1 MFFFYSYGFY
11 MSLECIPL
19 GEPHK
24 LRRQLS
30 IAYEHNGMMTQDDP
44 NSYSGKEKRMRE
56 KALLTQ
62 FPNTGYAD
70 GIRSRQKVSFFT
82 PFTDGTDFF
91 QACLRPIIIPPFL
104 IFNSFYYYGAA
115 YMRAMDCLIASIS
128 YLFSKPFSTE
138 VSNIF
143 AKKSVDD
150 FHAVWTNLLKSLIYA
165 VASVWFVFAL
175 STKLL
180 SKSVSTLLS
189 LITEP
194 DTVQEHSLV
203 I

>member
-1 MFFFYSYGFY
+1 MVYF
-11 MSLECIPL
+11 MSSKSIHL
-19 GEPHK
+19 GEPHR

-30 IAYEHNGMMTQDDP
+30 VAYEYNGRMTHDDP
-44 NSYSGKEKRMRE
+44 SSYNGKEKSMRE

-62 FPNTGYAD
+62 SPHTGYAA

-104 IFNSFYYYGAA
+104 LFNSFYYYGAA

-128 YLFSKPFSTE
+128 YLISKPFSTD
-138 VSNIF
+138 VSKIF
-143 AKKSVDD
+143 AKKSLDN
-150 FHAVWTNLLKSLIYA
+150 FHSVWTNLYKSLIYA

-180 SKSVSTLLS
+180 TKSVSTLLS
-189 LITEP
+189 LSTEQ
-194 DTVQEHSLV
+194 DSDQELTSCLTC
-203 I
+203 